1 MNVVGENAGPVALL
15 EATAEARTLIEELT
29 RLAEELKGRE
39 ERLGEL
45 LAPSEAALRARTDYL
60 DNVMRDE
67 LARAEQR
74 VLKLAEEVSGI
85 ARCQQED
92 VLQMIAR
99 LAETDAQRRS
109 ESAGHER
116 SRMIVSLL
124 AMLVGGF
131 LTGQVANW
139 RSGAK
144 ETVRPA
150 AIEPGTSV
158 SKARA
163 GGAAAERGPERE
175 AHRQARA
182 LSREAIAQS
191 VELQRRYAQEYA
203 SMLRVVPDREVAKE
217 AARLNVSAL
226 WVGQP
231 RIVPADGRFSV
242 EKLRSALARSG
253 EDLGT
258 ARRALSHLAERAAP
272 AISRV
277 PLARARDSE
286 RER

>member
-1 MNVVGENAGPVALL
+1 MNVVSENAGPVALL

-39 ERLGEL
+39 EQLGEL

-116 SRMIVSLL
+116 SWMIVSLL

-131 LTGQVANW
+131 LAGQVANW

-158 SKARA
+158 SKAA
-163 GGAAAERGPERE
+163 PAA
-175 AHRQARA
+175 
-182 LSREAIAQS
+182 
-191 VELQRRYAQEYA
+191 
-203 SMLRVVPDREVAKE
+203 
-217 AARLNVSAL
+217 
-226 WVGQP
+226 P
-231 RIVPADGRFSV
+231 R
-242 EKLRSALARSG
+242 RSAGQSARP
-253 EDLGT
+253 T
-258 ARRALSHLAERAAP
+258 VKPAR
-272 AISRV
+272 
-277 PLARARDSE
+277 
-286 RER
+286 